1 MSAESMSDFLAEAK
15 DLDEEA
21 FSERYPYPFL
31 VKEATKGHVPV
42 SGERS
47 TARLTRSAL
56 ATVGDGFGL
65 DEGVTIHRVYPR
77 REDAETVRIGR
88 DKDECD
94 VVISD
99 GSVSNLHAEISLDYD
114 EASDTKSFLLSDLG
128 SANGTFLNGDRLE
141 ANTPLELSDM
151 DSIRLGPVI
160 KLQFFTSDAFFQF
173 SSMYRRIKKP

>member
-1 MSAESMSDFLAEAK
+1 MSAEPMSDFLAEAK
-15 DLDEEA
+15 DLDEDG

-31 VKEATKGHVPV
+31 VREATKGHVPV

-65 DEGVTIHRVYPR
+65 DAGVTIHRVYPR

-88 DKDECD
+88 DADECD
-94 VVISD
+94 VVIAD
-99 GSVSNLHAEISLDYD
+99 GSVSKVHAEISLNYD
-114 EASDTKSFLLSDLG
+114 EASDSKSFHLVDLG
-128 SANGTFLNGDRLE
+128 SANGTFVNGDRLE
-141 ANTPLELSDM
+141 AEASIELSDM
-151 DSIRLGPVI
+151 DSLRLGPVI

-173 SSMYRRIKKP
+173 LSMYRRIKKP